1 MIIQACING
10 RREPDFHSSLPL
22 TVSDMARDVIAVVD
36 AGANELHV
44 HARDEHGRESLSA
57 VDDTVSAIRRACP
70 GTLVGVSTAAWIEAD
85 ATRTRQ
91 AVTSWRCRPDY
102 ASVNLSEEDALGL
115 MDLLARS
122 GIGVEAGLATA
133 EDVRRFVAW
142 GGRDRVF
149 RILVE
154 LDNETDA
161 GAANKTCDDIL
172 SVLRQAGV
180 TRQILL
186 HGYDETVWHFVRRA
200 RRERFS
206 TRVGL
211 EDGRTL
217 PNGGL
222 ARDNAEIVAAAVV
235 LYRSP

>member
-10 RREPDFHSSLPL
+10 SRKPDFHSSLPL
-22 TVSDMARDVIAVVD
+22 TVSDMARDAIAVVD

-44 HARDEHGRESLSA
+44 HARDENGRESLNA

-102 ASVNLSEEDALGL
+102 ASVNLSEEDAPGL

-122 GIGVEAGLATA
+122 GIGVEAGLATVDDA
-133 EDVRRFVAW
+133 RRFVALEE
-142 GGRDRVF
+142 RDRAF

-154 LDNETDA
+154 LDNEADA
-161 GAANKTCDDIL
+161 VAADKTCNDIL
-172 SVLRQAGV
+172 AVLRQAGV
-180 TRQILL
+180 SRQILL

-200 RRERFS
+200 RRERLS

-211 EDGRTL
+211 EDGKTL

-235 LYRSP
+235 FYRSS